1 MEMRTEILSCVAAP
15 RTGPGHDPAGNPIL
29 TPTGDAV
36 REALRFVDALPPR
49 LRPPHIGAA
58 DDGEINFSWTG
69 DGVFIDVGFR
79 GDGHLHYHA
88 QVESKAIAGGEDAP
102 FPSRTL
108 PRRLEAALLSLP
120 I

>member
-1 MEMRTEILSCVAAP
+1 MRQKILSYLEAPRAAP
-15 RTGPGHDPAGNPIL
+15 SYDIAGNPIVD
-29 TPTGDAV
+29 PTDDAV
-36 REALRFVDALPPR
+36 REALCFLDSLPQR

-88 QVESKAIAGGEDAP
+88 KVESEAINGGGDEQ
-102 FPSRTL
+102 FPSPAL
-108 PRRLEAALLSLP
+108 PRDLEAALVSMLT
-120 I
+120 